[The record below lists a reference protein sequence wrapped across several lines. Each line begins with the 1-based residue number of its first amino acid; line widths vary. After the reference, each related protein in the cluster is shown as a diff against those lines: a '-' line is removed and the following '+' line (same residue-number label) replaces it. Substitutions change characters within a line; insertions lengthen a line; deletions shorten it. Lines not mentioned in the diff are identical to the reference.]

1 MKAFFL
7 IFATLFCFNA
17 YSTDTLRMM
26 HYNLLNY
33 SNSTTYCDQTNN
45 NLQTKEAALK
55 IILAH
60 VSPDIFTVNEVAAN
74 QLTANRLL
82 GVVNASHS
90 KVYAMGAYTNASS
103 GDLAN
108 LLFYNTAKLTLVNQ
122 HAVAT
127 EVRDFNIFTLRY
139 NSFDLQNGDT
149 AFITCI
155 VCHLKAGDSSEDE
168 ASRAQMVN
176 TLMAYLSA
184 HDYSGNI
191 TISGDFNLYSSS
203 EDAYQSLVDASNSN
217 IKFYDPVNKPGSW
230 SNSSSYAR
238 YHTQSTHTSSNGCAS
253 AGGLDDRFDFIL
265 MTNSILT
272 NTNRIEYLPSTYT
285 AVGQTGTAFNGSILS
300 MDNSLP
306 YEVNQALYTLSD
318 HLPVMADMLVHQTHV
333 GIAPSAT
340 MPEMTVFSKNG
351 KTFCRLTGNF
361 DNNYGLRVFSVAGQK
376 VLDLKILPQENFE
389 LSLNPGLYFLQAKTR
404 DGKLLQKK
412 TVVE

>member
-1 MKAFFL
+1 MKTLYIFL
-7 IFATLFCFNA
+7 LGLVCLNA
-17 YSTDTLRMM
+17 YSIDTLRMM

-60 VSPDIFTVNEVAAN
+60 VSPDILTVNEVAAN

-82 GVVNASHS
+82 GVVNASYN
-90 KVYAMGAYTNASS
+90 KTYAMGNYTNVSS

-108 LLFYNTAKLTLVNQ
+108 LLFYNTAKLTLVSQ

-139 NSFDLQNGDT
+139 NSFDLHNGDT
-149 AFITCI
+149 AYLTCI

-168 ASRAQMVN
+168 TSRAQMIN

-191 TISGDFNLYSSS
+191 TISGDFNVYSSS
-203 EDAYQSLVDASNSN
+203 EVCYQSLINATNSN

-230 SNSSSYAR
+230 SNSSTYAR
-238 YHTQSTHTSSNGCAS
+238 YHTQSTHTTSNGCAS

-265 MTNSILT
+265 MTNPILN
-272 NTNRIEYLPSTYT
+272 NTQRIEYLPSSYT

-300 MDNSLP
+300 MDNTLP

-318 HLPVMADMLVHQTHV
+318 HLPVMADLLVHQTHV
-333 GIAPSAT
+333 GMDTHTT
-340 MPEMTVFSKNG
+340 MPQMIIFSKNG
-351 KTFCRLTGNF
+351 KTFCRLSGNF
-361 DNNYGLRVFSVAGQK
+361 DSNSGLRVFSVTGHK
-376 VLDLKILPQENFE
+376 LLDLKIQPLENLELP
-389 LSLNPGLYFLQAKTR
+389 LNPGFYFLQAKTR